1 MSGFFFQKIILL
13 KREDE
18 NEKFLKGNFWASCQR
33 NKSQMST
40 EYSRLEYYLLLC
52 YVYIISIN
60 MISIIKHFSDF
71 FEETEHFSGK
81 MSIKVEH
88 FSGQTKP

>member
-1 MSGFFFQKIILL
+1 MRMKNSW
-13 KREDE
+13 RETCE
-18 NEKFLKGNFWASCQR
+18 LHVEVQ

-81 MSIKVEH
+81 MEH
-88 FSGQTKP
+88 QGRAF

>member
-1 MSGFFFQKIILL
+1 
-13 KREDE
+13 
-18 NEKFLKGNFWASCQR
+18 
-33 NKSQMST
+33 MST

-81 MSIKVEH
+81 MEH
-88 FSGQTKP
+88 QGRAF

>member
-1 MSGFFFQKIILL
+1 
-13 KREDE
+13 
-18 NEKFLKGNFWASCQR
+18 
-33 NKSQMST
+33 
-40 EYSRLEYYLLLC
+40 
-52 YVYIISIN
+52 

>member
-1 MSGFFFQKIILL
+1 
-13 KREDE
+13 
-18 NEKFLKGNFWASCQR
+18 
-33 NKSQMST
+33 MST

-71 FEETEHFSGK
+71 FEETEHF
-81 MSIKVEH
+81 MIKSKTFLINGELAIPTCASVID
-88 FSGQTKP
+88 

>member
-1 MSGFFFQKIILL
+1 MSGFFSRKLFFC

-81 MSIKVEH
+81 MEH
-88 FSGQTKP
+88 QGRAF

>member
-1 MSGFFFQKIILL
+1 MRMKNSL
-13 KREDE
+13 RETCE
-18 NEKFLKGNFWASCQR
+18 LHVEVQ

-60 MISIIKHFSDF
+60 ILFCFNTYMFFSVKINKKAF
-71 FEETEHFSGK
+71 
-81 MSIKVEH
+81 V
-88 FSGQTKP
+88 